1 MSDEG
6 KLHHSP
12 PVSGPTPAPFAL
24 VACPCC
30 GYATLT
36 ARGLH
41 DLCPICFWE
50 DDGQD
55 NADAD
60 EERGR
65 PNPVSLLEGRANF
78 LRFGASVEHDRAKV
92 RAPRPDEP
100 QLRRFDDHGRER

>member
-1 MSDEG
+1 MTDEA
-6 KLHHSP
+6 KLQLAPREHT
-12 PVSGPTPAPFAL
+12 PVLPI
-24 VACPCC
+24 ACPCC
-30 GYATLT
+30 GYATLS

-65 PNPVSLLEGRANF
+65 PNPVSLLDGRANF

-92 RAPRPDEP
+92 RPPRAEDR
-100 QLRRFDDHGRER
+100 QLRRFDERGRELA

>member
-6 KLHHSP
+6 KLQH
-12 PVSGPTPAPFAL
+12 APQARAPYAMI
-24 VACPCC
+24 ACPCC

-41 DLCPICFWE
+41 DLCPVCFWE

-65 PNPVSLLEGRANF
+65 PNPVCLLEGRASF
-78 LRFGASVEHDRAKV
+78 LAFGASVEHDRGKV
-92 RAPRPDEP
+92 RPPRPEELP
-100 QLRRFDDHGRER
+100 LRRFDERGRER